1 MTNSNEIKNQTLS
14 RFNLNLL
21 AIERC
26 EFQSTLDSLKNIK
39 LDYNKINDIDLV
51 DFTRLPRLEK
61 LYLKATGVNLGI
73 VNVDSASPLQSSLFF
88 LHLGNNNLTN
98 AADLEVLRIFPNL
111 TDVNVGDNHYDRS
124 SAAWQNIQ
132 NMFPR
137 IDFSAGS
144 KIKWVEAH

>member
-21 AIERC
+21 AIESC

-61 LYLKATGVNLGI
+61 LYLRATGVNLGI

-111 TDVNVGDNHYDRS
+111 TDDRS

-132 NMFPR
+132 NMFLR

-144 KIKWVEAH
+144 KIKWVGAH